1 MVLFTMFCVI
11 FQFAGAADTGADRT
25 ATSGFIMLAA
35 AAQEP
40 DVLPIPVYKA
50 LRSYPES
57 ARRDSL
63 EGTVWVEAVVDAA
76 GHVQNARIKTG
87 VRADLDDAALSC
99 IRQWVFQPAYQKGKP
114 ISCPIVM
121 PFHFKMKK

>member
-1 MVLFTMFCVI
+1 MMLFTMFCLI
-11 FQFAGAADTGADRT
+11 FQF
-25 ATSGFIMLAA
+25 AA

-50 LRSYPES
+50 PRVYPES

-63 EGTVWVEAVVDAA
+63 EGTVWVEAVVDAS
-76 GHVQNARIKTG
+76 GHVQDAKIKTG
-87 VRADLDDAALSC
+87 VRADLDDAALTC
-99 IRQWVFQPAYQKGKP
+99 IRQWVFQPAYQKGKA